1 MTVYPLSVTYEKP
14 LEITIT
20 GFPSVMLLTPG
31 LIKYQ
36 NSSAPIPRL
45 NGVEGTADRDGLPQ
59 FYCYHTS
66 GRAQHIRTH
75 RERAGG
81 GGHPLARAPEIIQV
95 PTITPVAT
103 SVPLPTAV
111 PPPTQ
116 VPVAYASTYD
126 NTDNYTKAALARCTR
141 LSSQS
146 ESVRSRPR
154 FAYIEID
161 NGEICVYP
169 MKDTDGSF
177 PKEEEVTLGAFTART
192 NSSVT
197 WNKVDT
203 AEGSVAQM
211 ILTDDWDITIDI
223 SP

>member
-1 MTVYPLSVTYEKP
+1 MD
-14 LEITIT
+14 
-20 GFPSVMLLTPG
+20 FPSSTATTLVDG
-31 LIKYQ
+31 LSIFALIVKE
-36 NSSAPIPRL
+36 PE
-45 NGVEGTADRDGLPQ
+45 VEGIPT
-59 FYCYHTS
+59 
-66 GRAQHIRTH
+66 
-75 RERAGG
+75 
-81 GGHPLARAPEIIQV
+81 PELQV

-111 PPPTQ
+111 PPPTP

-169 MKDTDGSF
+169 MKDTDGNF

-203 AEGSVAQM
+203 AEGSVAQQ
-211 ILTDDWDITIDI
+211 ILTDDCDIAIDI

>member
-1 MTVYPLSVTYEKP
+1 MD
-14 LEITIT
+14 
-20 GFPSVMLLTPG
+20 FPSSTATTLVDG
-31 LIKYQ
+31 LSIFALIVKE
-36 NSSAPIPRL
+36 PE
-45 NGVEGTADRDGLPQ
+45 VEGIP
-59 FYCYHTS
+59 H
-66 GRAQHIRTH
+66 
-75 RERAGG
+75 
-81 GGHPLARAPEIIQV
+81 ARAPEVIQV

-111 PPPTQ
+111 PPPTP

-154 FAYIEID
+154 FACMEID

-169 MKDTDGSF
+169 MKDTDGNF
-177 PKEEEVTLGAFTART
+177 PKEEEVTLGAFTARA

-203 AEGSVAQM
+203 AEGSVAQL
-211 ILTDDWDITIDI
+211 ILTDDRDITIDI

>member
-1 MTVYPLSVTYEKP
+1 VTYEKP
-14 LEITIT
+14 LDITIT
-20 GFPSVMLLTPG
+20 GFPSGMLLTPR

-36 NSSAPIPRL
+36 NSSVSIPRF
-45 NGVEGTADRDGLPQ
+45 NGVEGTADRDGLSQ

-81 GGHPLARAPEIIQV
+81 GGHPHARASEVILV
-95 PTITPVAT
+95 TTITPVAT
-103 SVPLPTAV
+103 SVPLPTAM
-111 PPPTQ
+111 PPPTP
-116 VPVAYASTYD
+116 VPVACVSTYD

-146 ESVRSRPR
+146 ESVRFPLK
-154 FAYIEID
+154 FACMEID
-161 NGEICVYP
+161 NGEICVYL
-169 MKDTDGSF
+169 MKDTDGNF
-177 PKEEEVTLGAFTART
+177 PKAEEVTLGAFTARA

-203 AEGSVAQM
+203 AEGSVAQL
-211 ILTDDWDITIDI
+211 ILTDDRDITIDI

>member
-1 MTVYPLSVTYEKP
+1 
-14 LEITIT
+14 
-20 GFPSVMLLTPG
+20 MLLTPG

-36 NSSAPIPRL
+36 NSSVPIPRL

-75 RERAGG
+75 RKRAGG
-81 GGHPLARAPEIIQV
+81 GGISTPEAQRSYRYLRF
-95 PTITPVAT
+95 TPVAT

-111 PPPTQ
+111 PPPTA

-126 NTDNYTKAALARCTR
+126 NTNNYTKAALARCTR

-154 FAYIEID
+154 FAYIEMD

-169 MKDTDGSF
+169 MKDTDGNF
-177 PKEEEVTLGAFTART
+177 PKEEEVILGAFTARA

-203 AEGSVAQM
+203 AGGSLAQL
-211 ILTDDWDITIDI
+211 ILTDDRDITIDI
-223 SP
+223 SPWIQYVS